1 LIVSFAFIL
10 FASGAVFLSVGDQ
23 SISGEPDK
31 KNTTKTP
38 QKQKLVLENVFWV
51 VGFLLLLVGFY
62 YDVTEEIIK
71 KTQVNLLFS
80 FSFLFLSP
88 CGGKKIIFILVAILF
103 FPRLFRE
110 R

>member
-1 LIVSFAFIL
+1 
-10 FASGAVFLSVGDQ
+10 
-23 SISGEPDK
+23 
-31 KNTTKTP
+31 
-38 QKQKLVLENVFWV
+38 LVLENVFWV

-88 CGGKKIIFILVAILF
+88 CGGKKSNFYFGGHPF
-103 FPRLFRE
+103 FSRLFRE